1 MTNCQRVAAAVV
13 RRRAGD
19 SERRM
24 LKEHCTGSPT
34 KSLTPL
40 HNLDSQVKE
49 GGKLLAYPCDRF
61 LENTQLDPSLTQ
73 IWRMLIVIQCY
84 TFALSVNLFATD
96 SN

>member
-24 LKEHCTGSPT
+24 LKEHCTGSPA

-40 HNLDSQVKE
+40 HNLDFQVKE
-49 GGKLLAYPCDRF
+49 GRLAYPCDPF
-61 LENTQLDPSLTQ
+61 LENTQLDPSVTQ